1 MSCLVT
7 INYCNVKY
15 IDCQMCPTCVPWL
28 RLTAQTHSLYKL
40 YRIESRTILVLK
52 KRGKVYTYQ
61 YWITDM
67 LEYSIVSSN
76 LACFLSSSNTDDK
89 CSRHLYF
96 SFSYE
101 TNRANPI
108 PRIVINRNTSS
119 IFYGRDRVVTIRPE
133 YPRLMYAGAPRATTS
148 VILPNSAQWSPP
160 FIRIT
165 FLCKLDI

>member
-1 MSCLVT
+1 M
-7 INYCNVKY
+7 
-15 IDCQMCPTCVPWL
+15 
-28 RLTAQTHSLYKL
+28 
-40 YRIESRTILVLK
+40 
-52 KRGKVYTYQ
+52 YTYQ

-108 PRIVINRNTSS
+108 SRSLSIGTPRQYFTE
-119 IFYGRDRVVTIRPE
+119 GRVVTIGPE
-133 YPRLMYAGAPRATTS
+133 YPRLIFVKRSTAGAPRATTS
-148 VILPNSAQWSPP
+148 VILPNSAHLPLSGLPSFASWISNYTQSYFPYS
-160 FIRIT
+160 T
-165 FLCKLDI
+165 VL